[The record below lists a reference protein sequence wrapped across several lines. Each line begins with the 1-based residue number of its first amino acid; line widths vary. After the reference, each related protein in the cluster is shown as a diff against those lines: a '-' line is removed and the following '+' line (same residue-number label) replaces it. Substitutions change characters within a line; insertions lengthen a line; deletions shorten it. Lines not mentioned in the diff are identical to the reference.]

1 LAGAL
6 DVLALKA
13 VQLDADGGTEQA
25 GAGIIEEIVGDAAA
39 FSAGSSV
46 WFASNRCVDVTV
58 RATRDALRV
67 ASTRRS
73 SSSASWHAHLFR

>member
-25 GAGIIEEIVGDAAA
+25 GAGII
-39 FSAGSSV
+39 
-46 WFASNRCVDVTV
+46 
-58 RATRDALRV
+58 
-67 ASTRRS
+67 
-73 SSSASWHAHLFR
+73 